1 MFDSQLVYFALSFIH
16 LLAQA
21 AGAAAQAAEAV
32 QGLQERGETEIQ
44 GAQESG
50 VVNTI
55 THNALPYLDKL
66 NKIVRDSMHHLIA
79 SGSGQCGRSV
89 PW

>member
-1 MFDSQLVYFALSFIH
+1 M
-16 LLAQA
+16 
-21 AGAAAQAAEAV
+21 
-32 QGLQERGETEIQ
+32 QERGETEIQ
-44 GAQESG
+44 GPQKSGVVTTITHNALYSTGVQCTVQESG

-79 SGSGQCGRSV
+79 SGSDQCGRSV